1 MNNIFKVGDLITSS
15 RLIGLAIVLGKS
27 DRSFTGD
34 KPIWYYVVRSY
45 NGKTFWLRE
54 TSLKLEARP

>member
-1 MNNIFKVGDLITSS
+1 MKNIFKVGDLITSS

-27 DRSFTGD
+27 NRSFTGD
-34 KPIWYYVVRSY
+34 KPIWYYVVRSC

-54 TSLKLEARP
+54 TSIKLEARP

>member
-27 DRSFTGD
+27 NRSFTGD

-45 NGKTFWLRE
+45 NGRTFWLRE
-54 TSLKLEARP
+54 TSIRLEARP

>member
-1 MNNIFKVGDLITSS
+1 MKNKFNVGDLITSS

-27 DRSFTGD
+27 DRSFPGD
-34 KPIWYYVVRSY
+34 KPIWYYFVRSY

-54 TSLKLEARP
+54 TSIKLEARP